1 MHDLISD
8 KRYNSNFNNIFQ
20 NLLRFLNY
28 LFLRLTIYLKIG
40 NEGDVTKQNNKQL
53 RNIYFAQLNVCLLVI
68 QNNSKTKLQV
78 FKYFF
83 LIKLNINLSLYL
95 SINLSIY
102 LSILIKK
109 YLQNQLSR
117 ESSVKYREKR
127 GPLNQQQP
135 QFLVSKQNNKQ
146 NQPVEMDM
154 QNKIQEILS
163 FHLRHY
169 TNDEQQDI
177 IQRLAL
183 IGLRTLQLEQKEA
196 VQVDQIN
203 RISNQIF
210 EKMDE
215 TGNLRKELSNIKEQL
230 NKLSNKFETLS
241 SEKKQNT
248 EPSFNCNNLS
258 SISASSILK
267 PTNSIP
273 PQPPSTRQN
282 ALPSKDN
289 RSNQFLSQQR
299 LQSLP
304 NQSNNNSNIVKTLNT
319 PQQNQKQQI
328 NFQTSPGSQHK
339 LFETDQNSLFTAK
352 NMTKKPS
359 SAWRNGER
367 SNSLNQQS
375 SQNNEQVRSNSEEAS
390 SLVLQGFND
399 SESQDI
405 QKRKFIKNHE
415 QIAPKITETIPST
428 IKYDSV
434 KTTTRHHL
442 DDKHIKDALFC
453 MKEEPRVQNA
463 ENLNQ
468 LSKQR
473 KKWDS
478 GQQEL
483 QKSEQAEPF
492 KNEIHEYVS
501 LSSHQQFL
509 PTQIQQSQQPQTQNF
524 NSVGSNINIA
534 AQYQNSH
541 QKSNNANFTSPKFKD
556 GRENSINTQYN
567 TTDQKKNGFSQNSN
581 QTIAIMNQPPNTNQ
595 YSSQPPQQ
603 QQQIQQKKV
612 NSNQGSQKEQPQ
624 IQQQQQTKYATT
636 KSLQKKVEI
645 NKQKKME
652 ESKKQTQ
659 KKQQQPTYLKNVT
672 SKIKDEIRLQ
682 KESLK
687 GGFNHDVQ
695 FVIKEKGAMN
705 MQGNKSQTRVVN
717 GSELEEDEMRPYYK
731 HDLQFNQGGQA
742 YNDYIYQQQYN
753 QQTYQQ
759 KISKGNELYS
769 NLDEPNNV
777 EENNNNSDDEDS
789 SYQINNYNLRRNQ
802 HKLLKQNSSNQYQ
815 NIEYQGKEI
824 SEEIPPVPMID
835 ESYSEFKNICSQSQN
850 QQKYYQ
856 FQNEMIEDQYSN
868 FDQKSSYTPTN
879 YQEAM
884 RNNNFNENKQN
895 YNDENF
901 NYMNMPNNPHDK
913 STNSNYGEQNS
924 FNYRYNDQSS
934 IYSNNNAK
942 GNYEQYSNNINN
954 TTSNSQNLS
963 AIANNMLHSPIINHF
978 SNLKPNKKETCISD
992 QDIIQPA
999 SKKYSQSKPMFSDQS
1014 TYPYSN
1020 NGQNQLNQNGFDQL
1034 NDSYQNSS
1042 YLQQS
1047 ANDIS
1052 YKKTLMNPPPYQKN
1066 LSDNLDQSSMAQD
1079 NYDQQNRSINSS
1091 LSSFKL
1097 DNNMKEVLQKDR
1109 LFFQKMFEGED
1120 QFSQQK
1126 FDNTFTSYHQSNN
1139 NYGNILNSKSQTKQQ
1154 IGDYIHNSSNNK
1166 MKDDSVID
1174 HNLRN
1179 PSHYSQIQQK
1189 MDYNQ
1194 SANDYQ
1200 FGDEDINNG
1209 STMMDKRLCNFFA
1222 EQS

>member
-1 MHDLISD
+1 
-8 KRYNSNFNNIFQ
+8 
-20 NLLRFLNY
+20 
-28 LFLRLTIYLKIG
+28 
-40 NEGDVTKQNNKQL
+40 
-53 RNIYFAQLNVCLLVI
+53 
-68 QNNSKTKLQV
+68 
-78 FKYFF
+78 
-83 LIKLNINLSLYL
+83 
-95 SINLSIY
+95 
-102 LSILIKK
+102 
-109 YLQNQLSR
+109 
-117 ESSVKYREKR
+117 
-127 GPLNQQQP
+127 
-135 QFLVSKQNNKQ
+135 
-146 NQPVEMDM
+146 MDM

-169 TNDEQQDI
+169 TYDEQKDI

-183 IGLRTLQLEQKEA
+183 IGLRTLQAEQKEA

-258 SISASSILK
+258 SISSISVLK

-282 ALPSKDN
+282 ALPLKDN

-328 NFQTSPGSQHK
+328 NFLTSPGSQHT
-339 LFETDQNSLFTAK
+339 LFETDQNSLVTAK

-375 SQNNEQVRSNSEEAS
+375 SQNSEQVRSNSEEAS

-405 QKRKFIKNHE
+405 QKRKYVKNHE

-428 IKYDSV
+428 LKYDSV

-453 MKEEPRVQNA
+453 MKEEPKAQNA

-483 QKSEQAEPF
+483 QKGEQVETF
-492 KNEIHEYVS
+492 KNDLHEYVS
-501 LSSHQQFL
+501 LSQHQQFL
-509 PTQIQQSQQPQTQNF
+509 PTQIQQGQQLSIQNF

-534 AQYQNSH
+534 QHQNSN
-541 QKSNNANFTSPKFKD
+541 QKPHNANFTSPKFKD

-567 TTDQKKNGFSQNSN
+567 TTEQKKNGFSQNSN
-581 QTIAIMNQPPNTNQ
+581 QNIAIMNQPPNTNQ
-595 YSSQPPQQ
+595 YFSQHTQQ
-603 QQQIQQKKV
+603 QQQMQYKKGS
-612 NSNQGSQKEQPQ
+612 SNQGSQKEQPQ
-624 IQQQQQTKYATT
+624 QQQQQQQTKYATT
-636 KSLQKKVEI
+636 KSLQKKVEK

-695 FVIKEKGAMN
+695 FVIKEKGIMN
-705 MQGNKSQTRVVN
+705 MQGSKSQTRIVN
-717 GSELEEDEMRPYYK
+717 GSELEEDEMRPYYNQRMEDG
-731 HDLQFNQGGQA
+731 HNLQFNEGGQQ
-742 YNDYIYQQQYN
+742 YNGYVYQQQYN
-753 QQTYQQ
+753 QSYQQ
-759 KISKGNELYS
+759 KTSQKGNELYS
-769 NLDEPNNV
+769 NLDEQNNF
-777 EENNNNSDDEDS
+777 EENNNNSNDEDS
-789 SYQINNYNLRRNQ
+789 SYQINSYNLRRNQ
-802 HKLLKQNSSNQYQ
+802 HKLLKSNSGQYQ
-815 NIEYQGKEI
+815 NLDYQGKEM
-824 SEEIPPVPMID
+824 SGEIPPVPNID

-850 QQKYYQ
+850 QQKCYQ
-856 FQNEMIEDQYSN
+856 FQNEMMEDQYSN

-884 RNNNFNENKQN
+884 RSNKFNENKQN

-901 NYMNMPNNPHDK
+901 NYMNIPNANNNPHDK

-934 IYSNNNAK
+934 IYSNNAK

-978 SNLKPNKKETCISD
+978 SNLKQNKKETSVSD
-992 QDIIQPA
+992 QDILQPA

-1034 NDSYQNSS
+1034 DDSYQNSS

-1052 YKKTLMNPPPYQKN
+1052 YKKTLINPPPYQKN

-1079 NYDQQNRSINSS
+1079 NYDQQNRSVNSS

-1109 LFFQKMFEGED
+1109 LFFQKMFEGEE

-1139 NYGNILNSKSQTKQQ
+1139 NYGNILNSKSQTKQV
-1154 IGDYIHNSSNNK
+1154 GDYIHNSSNNK

-1179 PSHYSQIQQK
+1179 PTHYSQIQQK